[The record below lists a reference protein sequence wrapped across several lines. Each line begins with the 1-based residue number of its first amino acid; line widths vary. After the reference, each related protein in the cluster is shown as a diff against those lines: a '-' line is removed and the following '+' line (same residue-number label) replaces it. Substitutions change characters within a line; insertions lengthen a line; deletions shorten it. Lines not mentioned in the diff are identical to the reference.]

1 VLSKYKESILLTRD
15 NVVYTSPCIRIPAGS
30 NATLS
35 SVSPCDLWT
44 VHAHASLIGNCFR
57 IFSRH
62 VFADVDTG
70 FDIHKIG
77 VQSHVVF
84 ELYR

>member
-1 VLSKYKESILLTRD
+1 M
-15 NVVYTSPCIRIPAGS
+15 
-30 NATLS
+30 
-35 SVSPCDLWT
+35 WT
-44 VHAHASLIGNCFR
+44 VRAHASLIGIFFR
-57 IFSRH
+57 IFSRP

-77 VQSHVVF
+77 VQYLAVF